1 MDGVT
6 VLEQWRSISNPD
18 HYELVVEMPAGT
30 APSIGD
36 EIEVAN
42 VGTCE
47 VKGAWQATKYK
58 SPVARSWSRPSR
70 TCRILSGR
78 SRGPTAR
85 N

>member
-47 VKGAWQATKYK
+47 VKNAWRATKYK
-58 SPVARSWSRPSR
+58 SQTV
-70 TCRILSGR
+70 SGR
-78 SRGPTAR
+78 SIVVRLDVELVQ
-85 N
+85 